1 MEVIYSEGFCK
12 INDPLI
18 IIDLLKSSRIILF
31 WSLYIIR
38 LWALT
43 VITRWCRVSWKC
55 AGQDVGGVLGG
66 KCHFTSII
74 IVCSGEKS
82 EGCLSGVQLV
92 ENCCIN
98 VKRLLERLWM
108 KNTLDVLFS
117 VLTRKWLKVCTLK
130 KQRVQTL
137 TLAYETNLDLLLL
150 PLLHSQLQI
159 IVDPGNHFPYIWIM
173 AALNIH
179 RIPIT

>member
-1 MEVIYSEGFCK
+1 MSLNFAKRGVEVIYSEGFCK

-18 IIDLLKSSRIILF
+18 IIDLLKSSRTILF

-43 VITRWCRVSWKC
+43 VITRWSRVSWKC
-55 AGQDVGGVLGG
+55 AGQDVGGDLGG

-82 EGCLSGVQLV
+82 EGSLTSMQLV

-117 VLTRKWLKVCTLK
+117 VLTRRWLKVSTHYNYSL
-130 KQRVQTL
+130 
-137 TLAYETNLDLLLL
+137 LDLLLFKNTF
-150 PLLHSQLQI
+150 LLINYCASKRAFS
-159 IVDPGNHFPYIWIM
+159 V
-173 AALNIH
+173 
-179 RIPIT
+179 